1 MTSQDF
7 QSAIKNTTHMPLL
20 GYFIGWNLCGGPV
33 SQFHAQD
40 LLERHGL
47 TEEIPLPR
55 VGPTTAYRR
64 AVSQATRGKR
74 TTKEFETVKISET
87 VQSITHAIVRTET
100 LNDSQTVR
108 DGNGELVLRGDLN
121 IDIEFRVGFDK
132 VRREAKTFPP
142 EDLVRFEDEAIG
154 HPVAQ
159 KIMDLYTKLAVE
171 YSVDD
176 IRGGFQTAF
185 DKSWGGFRALSQGAM
200 WFLPVSMEN
209 KVRSWEALMKDLGH
223 SPLVI
228 PIFDS
233 GQSKDQLRVLALNTL
248 DGQLKEV
255 KGQIAAFK
263 MNANKTRVS
272 TFESRLNALEDLKSK
287 ASIYKT
293 LLGAEIEDLTT
304 LITDAQDGLMDTL
317 STLETDAA

>member
-1 MTSQDF
+1 MTSHDF
-7 QSAIKNTTHMPLL
+7 HTAIKTPTQMPLL

-33 SQFHAQD
+33 PQERARD
-40 LLERHGL
+40 LLEAYGL
-47 TEEIPLPR
+47 TDEIPLPR

-64 AVSQATRGKR
+64 AVNHATRGR
-74 TTKEFETVKISET
+74 RATKEFETIKISET
-87 VQSITHAIVRTET
+87 TKSITHAIVRTEV

-132 VRREAKTFPP
+132 VRREAKTYPP
-142 EDLVRFEDEAIG
+142 EDLIRFEDEAVD
-154 HPVAQ
+154 HPTAK

-171 YSVDD
+171 FSVDD

-200 WFLPVSMEN
+200 WFLPVSMES
-209 KVRSWEALMKDLGH
+209 KVRSWEALMAALGH

-228 PIFDS
+228 PIFDAD
-233 GQSKDQLRVLALNTL
+233 QSKSQLRVLALNTL

-255 KGQIAAFK
+255 KKQIGAFK
-263 MNANKTRVS
+263 VSTGKTRVS
-272 TFESRLNALEDLKSK
+272 SFETRLETLDDLKAK
-287 ASIYKT
+287 AGLYKT
-293 LLGAEIEDLTT
+293 LLGAEIEDLTNLMT
-304 LITDAQDGLMDTL
+304 EAQEDLLTTIGD
-317 STLETDAA
+317 LETK